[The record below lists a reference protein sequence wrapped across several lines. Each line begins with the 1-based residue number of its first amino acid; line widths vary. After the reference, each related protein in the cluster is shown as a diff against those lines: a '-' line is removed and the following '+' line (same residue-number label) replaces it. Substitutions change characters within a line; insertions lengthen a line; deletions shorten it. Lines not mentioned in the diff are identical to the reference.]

1 MQETNIIVK
10 GVCSINGCQIK
21 NIEGG
26 FGENQKC
33 ISVKDVAQIHDQT
46 YKEINRR
53 INDNIERFKKGKDII
68 DIKPGGYEPLGQE
81 MGYSKQS
88 FNQTNNI
95 YILSE
100 RGYFKLIKLMNN
112 DKAWDI
118 YEELL
123 DNYFS
128 MRTEIKEQKK
138 FYEKKIHYTKEG
150 SLLLIDNNP
159 EGYSTYENLI
169 NNVVLNELN
178 RIIELTGMK
187 VTFIGQK
194 CNITDSRL
202 SRWRMRSINI
212 TEEELKKITEILD
225 KAKYLLE

>member
-1 MQETNIIVK
+1 MDVK
-10 GVCSINGCQIK
+10 LPISREVL
-21 NIEGG
+21 
-26 FGENQKC
+26 GENRKC
-33 ISVKDVAQIHDQT
+33 ISIKDISKIHNKQVKKIN
-46 YKEINRR
+46 EI
-53 INDNIERFKKGKDII
+53 INNNKERFIEGKDYIDLLETNDFI
-68 DIKPGGYEPLGQE
+68 DIANELNMIGSNRVK
-81 MGYSKQS
+81 
-88 FNQTNNI
+88 NA